1 MLTFPT
7 ANLEANIKSI
17 NVLVLIKMK
26 KKKKEIPSCQNSFK
40 SNRKI
45 VEIAWQNQFP

>member
-26 KKKKEIPSCQNSFK
+26 KKKKRNTILSE
-40 SNRKI
+40 
-45 VEIAWQNQFP
+45 QFQI